1 MRPLLTISLV
11 FAIGCF
17 ATTMQLVAQSPRR
30 GSGPVRGGA
39 NAGDPAG
46 RTPGKSI
53 DRKTPNTSITAELVT
68 GSSGNGL
75 KARQWAEIFSK
86 LDVVVTVRSGRSDDK
101 LGVSERKSG
110 GSLRVVSIVG
120 AIDSQGRLIFP
131 DQIFT
136 ENDSDKLAKWIDEL
150 RTYGAQGD
158 PHGRPVWGLTKEQF
172 GVIYAALKRPLT
184 SEPKDMELTKA
195 VTLFELPKD
204 QPLKFSPE
212 AARLVKAQG
221 ERTIVSQPLQ
231 GISQGTA
238 LAALLAEHGLGFRP
252 RRLPDGAIELTIA
265 PLAEKGDVWP
275 VGWPREQG
283 LPETAPALFEFKT
296 IDLADEPLNEV
307 LEAVA
312 PAIKL
317 PILLDLAA
325 LAAKDIDLS
334 QVVITHP
341 RKRTTWTQALTTFT
355 FKAKAKFEVLVDE
368 SGKPFLWVTP
378 LATPPRAHKE

>member
-1 MRPLLTISLV
+1 MRPLLTVSLA
-11 FAIGCF
+11 FAIGCL
-17 ATTMQLVAQSPRR
+17 ATTVQLMAQSPRR
-30 GSGPVRGGA
+30 GTGSGRGVTTF
-39 NAGDPAG
+39 GDPPG
-46 RTPGKSI
+46 RKPANPSDK
-53 DRKTPNTSITAELVT
+53 KTPNTTITAELVT

-101 LGVSERKSG
+101 LGVSERKAG
-110 GSLRVVSIVG
+110 GSLRVISIVG
-120 AIDSQGRLIFP
+120 AIDSQGRLILP

-136 ENDSDKLAKWIDEL
+136 ENDSDKLTHWIDDL

-195 VTLFELPKD
+195 VALFELPKD

-212 AARLVKAQG
+212 AARLLKAQG
-221 ERTIVSQPLQ
+221 ERTVGSQQLQ

-238 LAALLAEHGLGFRP
+238 LAVLLAEHGLGFRP
-252 RRLPDGAIELTIA
+252 RRLPDGAIELTVV
-265 PLAEKGDVWP
+265 PLGEKGDVWP
-275 VGWPREQG
+275 VGWPRERE

-296 IDLADEPLNEV
+296 IDLADEPLDEV

-317 PILLDLAA
+317 PILVDLAG
-325 LAAKDIDLS
+325 LAAKEITLS
-334 QVVITHP
+334 QVLITHP

-355 FKAKAKFEVLVDE
+355 FKAKAKFEVLIDE
-368 SGKPFLWVTP
+368 AGKPFLWVTP
-378 LATPPRAHKE
+378 LSTPPRGQKE